1 MFPVYFVTPLFPWG
15 IRFQAAQ
22 SSQAVDFFS
31 GSFLLAVPIL
41 AVSFYLHIEF
51 PAHPSDVALI
61 CKAVVGVVSNDNVF
75 MNGDAHHFT

>member
-1 MFPVYFVTPLFPWG
+1 MFPVYFENPPFPSE

-31 GSFLLAVPIL
+31 EPFLLVVAFL
-41 AVSFYLHIEF
+41 SDSFNLHIKF

-61 CKAVVGVVSNDNVF
+61 CKAVVGVVSDDNMF
-75 MNGDAHHFT
+75 MNGDAHHFA